1 MTTQQRFA
9 LHTERVGEPESE
21 YRVVFLHGLFG
32 RGKNFTSIAGALQ
45 PQAQSLLVDLP
56 NHGKSDWTDGF
67 SYAQM
72 ADLVATELRAGFA
85 ANGPVDVVGHSMGGK
100 VAMVLAI
107 RHPDIVRKLV
117 VLDISPTAAASGRK
131 EFQHLLGALAGLELK
146 DLERRSQADEL
157 LADAIT
163 VPTVRGFL
171 LQNLRQDN
179 GIFHWE
185 PNLELLRAELE
196 TIMDFPA
203 DLPGGQERSVLWIG
217 GGRSN
222 YVTDADVPAMKKL
235 FPQVARMTVRDAGHW
250 LHSERPQEIIAAL
263 RYFLLR

>member
-1 MTTQQRFA
+1 MTTQNQVA
-9 LHTERVGEPESE
+9 LHTERVGAAEAE

-32 RGKNFTSIAGALQ
+32 RGKNFTRIASALQ
-45 PQAQSLLVDLP
+45 PEAQSLLVDLP

-67 SYAQM
+67 SYAEM
-72 ADLVATELRAGFA
+72 ADIVAAELRTGFA
-85 ANGPVDVVGHSMGGK
+85 SEEPVDVVGHSMGGK

-107 RHPDIVRKLV
+107 RHPDLVRKLV
-117 VLDISPTAAASGRK
+117 ILDISPTAATSGRQ
-131 EFQHLLGALAGLELK
+131 EFQHLLGALAGLELEG
-146 DLERRSQADEL
+146 LERRSQADEL

-179 GIFHWE
+179 GVFRWE
-185 PNLELLRAELE
+185 PNLGLLRSELE
-196 TIMDFPA
+196 TIMDFPD
-203 DLPGGQERSVLWIG
+203 DLPAGNEGSVLWIG

-222 YVTDADVPAMKKL
+222 YVTDEDVPAMKRL
-235 FPQVARMTVRDAGHW
+235 FPHVSRMTVRDAGHW

>member
-1 MTTQQRFA
+1 
-9 LHTERVGEPESE
+9 
-21 YRVVFLHGLFG
+21 
-32 RGKNFTSIAGALQ
+32 
-45 PQAQSLLVDLP
+45 
-56 NHGKSDWTDGF
+56 
-67 SYAQM
+67 
-72 ADLVATELRAGFA
+72 
-85 ANGPVDVVGHSMGGK
+85 
-100 VAMVLAI
+100 MVLAI
-107 RHPDIVRKLV
+107 RHPEIVRKLV
-117 VLDISPTAAASGRK
+117 VLDISPTAATSGRK